1 MAVNKHEG
9 MLNKLEGFH
18 AEARITCGSG
28 MKLNGIINGATAE
41 RGNKKK
47 INVFTTHKVTEIN
60 LSRLTLLSLA
70 QVFFL
75 ANGN

>member
-28 MKLNGIINGATAE
+28 MKSNGIINGATAE

-47 INVFTTHKVTEIN
+47 INVFYHTQGHRDKFYRV
-60 LSRLTLLSLA
+60 
-70 QVFFL
+70 
-75 ANGN
+75 

>member
-47 INVFTTHKVTEIN
+47 INVLTTHKVTEIN
-60 LSRLTLLSLA
+60 FISFDSSQPCTGLFLS
-70 QVFFL
+70 
-75 ANGN
+75 